1 MVRTVID
8 PENPDFRTELGQ
20 IATPV
25 NDDEAASKAYVDAG
39 IRQWQPNTTYQAGQI
54 LLRSA
59 TTGDPVTS
67 AAGGLFY
74 VRQEITTPA
83 SFSTQGLLALPL
95 TEVEWAGKLFDE
107 RGFYE
112 TGDLATIETSPS
124 SGVFQA
130 YILSGIDQD
139 GRLNVIPEAD
149 RPGGGNNQWQL
160 IMGGAGSATFR
171 GLTDVVFEGDSTS
184 FAAPAFNGRP
194 LESASFQGLGTDFR
208 DNNAIPNRR
217 WQFEVNVDS
226 NFQRSEVELD
236 FASGT
241 NIRRP
246 ADNLVSVEITGT
258 CEAPLFLEGSG
269 GGLQDRVRIS
279 IIIANDADQ
288 IAAFAGFTDSE
299 GVTWD
304 QASGGVYEFG
314 VGSTAAQQQQFT
326 ADMVAGIEIQRTR
339 SITHQYIYWDE
350 DGNEVQVTDAADF
363 RDQLQTQPATDLLSV
378 STQWPTGGD
387 NTYTGTEGRENQ
399 IPTVRGLDN
408 FLANGQG
415 RSLVETY
422 TPTAQQPLP
431 TDIFSG
437 WFIKNITT
445 NEMWFWNPSSAA
457 ISSNSPRDAGAY
469 VRIAGDTSV
478 SITTESPPTTAP
490 DVANEANIRINRFA
504 EEVWL
509 WEGPNATDWVNLV
522 NSRYYNVPAE
532 ASEGRPEFMLKQGD
546 IVRITGINA
555 GVYMKVDGASVT
567 IAENFSG
574 DLTLAAFAT
583 SPTLSLQLDGSQGIT
598 GLDRHRIDSLVIPA
612 DATAPGLEG
621 ITFYAGSSISSP
633 EEQVVN
639 NIAESTLTYQTAS
652 GALFAGNWRLSAPS
666 STAAL
671 DPATWDDFVGNEV
684 AVDISTATNTAIKDA
699 FDNLTAGQRVE
710 LTITQGTNFAVFNQL
725 SDVTDT
731 MVTDPYVLIGMGG
744 LVRSEGTPSQ
754 ATATLT
760 YDVVEDNPNLG
771 QIQVETTGNSTW
783 LFGDAELLLNGT
795 AYGGGAVN
803 TVNLTW
809 TFGMPT
815 RGRDVQ
821 GNIIYPCI
829 MFQENLTGDG
839 VRLQAAH
846 FDIES
851 VQPATLY
858 RVSDDGNS
866 WTAVGTNPI
875 TGGIHFPANFS
886 FIRFAISFNEN
897 SADNIRQNISNILRG
912 VYTCLLY
919 TSPSPRD
926 S

>member
-1 MVRTVID
+1 MTRLVFD
-8 PENPDFRTELGQ
+8 PANPDSRFEVGQ
-20 IATPV
+20 IDTPV
-25 NDDEAASKAYVDAG
+25 NDDDAASKAYVDAG

-67 AAGGLFY
+67 VAGGLFY

-160 IMGGAGSATFR
+160 IMGGAGGGTFR
-171 GLTDVVFEGDSTS
+171 SLTDVVFEGDSTS
-184 FAAPAFNGRP
+184 FAAPTFNGRP

-258 CEAPLFLEGSG
+258 CEAPLFLESSG

-304 QASGGVYEFG
+304 LANIGGNGVYEFG
-314 VGSTAAQQQQFT
+314 VSSTAAQQQQFT

-339 SITHQYIYWDE
+339 SITHQYFFWDE
-350 DGNEVQVTDAADF
+350 DSNTGQVTDAADF
-363 RDQLQTQPATDLLSV
+363 RDQLQTQPAADLLSV

-445 NEMWFWNPSSAA
+445 NEMWFWNPSTAA
-457 ISSNSPRDAGAY
+457 ISNNDPRSAGQY

-478 SITTESPPTTAP
+478 SITTESPPTTTP

-532 ASEGRPEFMLKQGD
+532 ASEGRPEFTLKQGD

-567 IAENFSG
+567 IAENFNG

-652 GALFAGNWRLSAPS
+652 GALFTGFWRLSTPS

-684 AVDISTATNTAIKDA
+684 AVNISTATNTAIKDA
-699 FDNLTAGQRVE
+699 FDNLTTGQRVE

-783 LFGDAELLLNGT
+783 LFGDAELFLNGT

-866 WTAVGTNPI
+866 WTAVGTNPT

-886 FIRFAISFNEN
+886 FIRFAIS
-897 SADNIRQNISNILRG
+897 
-912 VYTCLLY
+912 CLLY